1 MSTRCNILV
10 RDGDSELWFY
20 RHSDGY
26 PESVLPDLE
35 PLMEKLR
42 DGSLRNNLSQFCGW
56 LIVKGHEGYKR
67 HPGFNDWKVGNYE
80 PTTGL
85 HVDAEYVYELDL
97 RLHTLEW
104 LRWGDPAFDKLIAEI
119 AKQEGVPA

>member
-1 MSTRCNILV
+1 MSTRCNIVV
-10 RDGDSELWFY
+10 RDGGDELWFY

-104 LRWGDPAFDKLIAEI
+104 LSWGSPGFDKLI
-119 AKQEGVPA
+119 KEGETE

>member
-1 MSTRCNILV
+1 MSTRCNIV
-10 RDGDSELWFY
+10 ARDGDSELWFY
-20 RHSDGY
+20 RHCDGY

-42 DGSLRNNLSQFCGW
+42 DGSLRDNLSQFCGW

-67 HPGFNDWKVGNYE
+67 HSGFNDWKVGNYE

-85 HVDAEYVYELDL
+85 HGDVEYVYELDL
-97 RLHTLEW
+97 RLHTLKC
-104 LRWGDPAFDKLIAEI
+104 LSWGSPAFDKLYEEM
-119 AKQEGVPA
+119 KGETDD

>member
-1 MSTRCNILV
+1 MSTRCNIVV
-10 RDGDSELWFY
+10 RDGGDELWFY

-42 DGSLRNNLSQFCGW
+42 DGSLRNNLNQFCGW

-67 HPGFNDWKVGNYE
+67 HPGYSDWKVGNYE

-104 LRWGDPAFDKLIAEI
+104 LRWGSPAFDKLLEEI
-119 AKQEGVPA
+119 AKKEGVPA

>member
-1 MSTRCNILV
+1 MSTRCNIVV
-10 RDGDSELWFY
+10 RDGDDELWFY

-67 HPGFNDWKVGNYE
+67 HPGYDWHVGNYE

-104 LRWGDPAFDKLIAEI
+104 LRWGSPAFDKLLAEI
-119 AKQEGVPA
+119 AKKDGVPA

>member
-1 MSTRCNILV
+1 MSTRCNIVV
-10 RDGDSELWFY
+10 RDGDDELWFY

-42 DGSLRNNLSQFCGW
+42 DGSLRDNLNQFCGW

-85 HVDAEYVYELDL
+85 HGDAEYVYELDL

-104 LRWGDPAFDKLIAEI
+104 LRWGSPAFDKLLAEI
-119 AKQEGVPA
+119 AKKEGVPA

>member
-1 MSTRCNILV
+1 MSTRCNIVV
-10 RDGDSELWFY
+10 RDGGDELWFY

-80 PTTGL
+80 PTTGV

-104 LRWGDPAFDKLIAEI
+104 LRWGSPAFDKLLAEH
-119 AKQEGVPA
+119 AKKKGETA